1 MEKRLSQMK
10 MIEESQKNRK
20 DRKSYGKQRE
30 KTKYCR
36 DVQSRRKI

>member
-1 MEKRLSQMK
+1 
-10 MIEESQKNRK
+10 MIEEPKK
-20 DRKSYGKQRE
+20 LKGRKSYGKQRE